1 MVMGKKSEKDLEVL
15 AETKKKLRKPKKEVI
30 EEPIEEVIEDVE
42 INQEIDDNES
52 ESFKKVLGEF
62 KEDGGWVHI
71 KKKVDGK
78 IVKIG
83 KYRPNDFDKDE
94 IAKEYGGGTYYYV
107 LRDNDGRIRAR
118 NEETYITKA
127 EPEKNQNNDML
138 QMATIIKEQTKEIE
152 TLKAM
157 INQPKPEDT
166 SKRDLLYDI
175 MKQNQEAQMNI
186 LKVIAESKNQ
196 QQPQT
201 SMTEM
206 LTAITTIMSLINKQ
220 QPQVQPEQPKNNI
233 SDLVELASL
242 FADMKNSGEP
252 PKQETMMDI
261 VKTFL
266 TDGSLANVIAM
277 LKAPKPPLIQKPQNQ
292 QVQQPKQIQNTQP
305 EQQQQITNEQ
315 EKQVVQEFFKQYE
328 KQLYQLKVDGQNS
341 EYIANTIFP
350 VFDLNKDFKMIGY
363 NYFKDIET
371 AYNGLLEVSTDFK
384 NEPQTLKE
392 VVEIIHNYFH
402 NPVVEEDVIN
412 EQEN

>member
-1 MVMGKKSEKDLEVL
+1 MVMGKKSDKDLEVL
-15 AETKKKLRKPKKEVI
+15 AETKKRLRKPKKEVI
-30 EEPIEEVIEDVE
+30 EEPTEEVIEDVE
-42 INQEIDDNES
+42 INQEIDDGES
-52 ESFKKVLGEF
+52 ESFKKVL
-62 KEDGGWVHI
+62 EDFRENGGWVHI

-186 LKVIAESKNQ
+186 LKVIAETKNQ

-201 SMTEM
+201 SMAEM

-277 LKAPKPPLIQKPQNQ
+277 LKAPKPPLIQKPQPTQ
-292 QVQQPKQIQNTQP
+292 TQHKQIQNAQTQQ
-305 EQQQQITNEQ
+305 QQQQITSDQ

-363 NYFKDIET
+363 NYFKDVES

-384 NEPQTLKE
+384 NEQQTLKE

-402 NPVVEEDVIN
+402 NPVVEEEVAD